1 MPTIFRS
8 SGYRFFFY
16 AGDGNEP
23 PHIHVVR
30 ERNSAKFWLDSVWLA
45 KSRGFSRNEI
55 GQIQRLVEENQ
66 ELLLRSWNDYFN
78 Y

>member
-1 MPTIFRS
+1 MPTVFRS

-23 PHIHVVR
+23 PHIHVVG
-30 ERNSAKFWLDSVWLA
+30 ERSSAKFWLDPVWLSR
-45 KSRGFSRNEI
+45 SRGFSRNEI
-55 GQIQRLVEENQ
+55 RQIQRLVEENL

-78 Y
+78 D